1 MPPEASASMTR
12 SATVRQG
19 DRWLDAVALCV
30 LAAGILLF
38 AIGRASLSSL
48 ASQTYRP
55 PPQGVTWV
63 SRAELHDA
71 QTRWGTGLA
80 IGGLILSLGAAVKH
94 TAAKRRQID

>member
-1 MPPEASASMTR
+1 MPLESSASVR
-12 SATVRQG
+12 DTVRQG

-38 AIGRASLSSL
+38 AVGRASLASL
-48 ASQTYRP
+48 AAQSYRP
-55 PPQGVTWV
+55 PPPGVTWV

-80 IGGLILSLGAAVKH
+80 IGGLILALGAAVKH
-94 TAAKRRQID
+94 TAARRRRVD